1 MDEPFGAL
9 DAITRDRLQEELL
22 RIQRGVRK
30 TILFVTHDVQEALK
44 LGDQIVVLSEG
55 QLIQEGS
62 AIDLLASPANDFVR
76 RLVGA
81 DSVLRQFE
89 YLPVTMAMEPATEDA
104 QGRISADATLLQAL
118 LGLIQMGAQALLV
131 EEQGQVRGQVS
142 VPSIFRAAQTKSQE
156 TNADSGS
163 RAVDSA
169 AAR

>member
-1 MDEPFGAL
+1 LTIEDNVRIVPSILGKSTAETSGRVDELLRLVGLEPAEYRKRYPRQLSGGQQQRVGLARALAADPSVLLMDEPFGAL

-55 QLIQEGS
+55 KLIQQGT

-76 RLVGA
+76 RLLGA

-89 YLPVTMAMEPATEDA
+89 YLPV
-104 QGRISADATLLQAL
+104 
-118 LGLIQMGAQALLV
+118 
-131 EEQGQVRGQVS
+131 
-142 VPSIFRAAQTKSQE
+142 
-156 TNADSGS
+156 
-163 RAVDSA
+163 
-169 AAR
+169 